1 MVRIAVL
8 GSTGMLGS
16 TLTRILER
24 DFVGVTEFN
33 RSGRSITGA
42 NKTVTLDLLKSYDL
56 FEIFKGLKIDYVIN
70 AMGMIKQ
77 VIDEEKPG
85 DILAARMINSDL
97 SIKLNSFSVETG
109 VKIIQIGTDCVYSG
123 LEGSYSEVHGF
134 DPTDVYGKTKIMGE
148 QESNELMIL
157 RSSIIGKEIER
168 SVSLLSWVLSQPK
181 NATINGYV
189 NHIWNGVTTL
199 HFSEV
204 VSGIIKSESFSKG
217 TTHLLP
223 GDIVNKYE
231 LIKIIATE
239 FGRIDLKIKE
249 FVSENPVNRTLST
262 VDPGRNLHMWR
273 AGGYNKIP
281 TIYEMVSKYARWTSA

>member
-1 MVRIAVL
+1 MVKIAVL

-24 DFVGVTEFN
+24 DFASVTEFN
-33 RSGRSITGA
+33 RSGHSVTGA

-56 FEIFKGLKIDYVIN
+56 FEIFKDLQIDYIIN
-70 AMGMIKQ
+70 AIGMIKQ

-85 DILAARMINSDL
+85 DILAARMINSDFI
-97 SIKLNSFSVETG
+97 IKLNSFSVETG

-134 DPTDVYGKTKIMGE
+134 DPTDVYGKTKTMGE
-148 QESNELMIL
+148 QASSELMIV
-157 RSSIIGKEIER
+157 RSSIIGKEVES

-217 TTHLLP
+217 TTHLVP

-249 FVSENPVNRTLST
+249 FVSENPVNRTLNT
-262 VDPGRNLHMWR
+262 VDPVRNLHMWR
-273 AGGYNKIP
+273 MGGYNKIP
-281 TIYEMVSKYARWTSA
+281 TIHEMVSKYAKWART